1 MQVDETDVRR
11 ASDHAVVTGPDPTTK
26 YNRTIQSV
34 IEPNKVMTV
43 DVYCVL
49 RAFGISCPAQQH
61 AIKKMLMPGKRGKGT
76 FEQDMREAIIAI
88 ERAIQ
93 LNKGP

>member
-1 MQVDETDVRR
+1 MATMMTEQLNP
-11 ASDHAVVTGPDPTTK
+11 STK
-26 YNRTIQSV
+26 YNRTIQSAINPV
-34 IEPNKVMTV
+34 QGITV

-49 RAFGISCPAQQH
+49 RAFGVTCPAQQH
-61 AIKKMLMPGKRGKGT
+61 AIKKLLLPGKRGKGD

-88 ERAIQ
+88 QRAIE